1 MCHKRQ
7 SCDFVFSLHTAGTLT
22 GYQTPSA
29 IHCLN
34 LNASTHI
41 EPLQDNKVSTG
52 ESLTSFFFLF
62 FFTLTPYTTT
72 VHSKHYKL
80 PSTLQEFIFF
90 FFVHIEHKHKYFLD
104 FFFPQTYTRHG
115 KKKKK

>member
-7 SCDFVFSLHTAGTLT
+7 SCDFVSSLHTAGTLT

-52 ESLTSFFFLF
+52 ESLTNFFLF
-62 FFTLTPYTTT
+62 FYSNSINN
-72 VHSKHYKL
+72 HRS
-80 PSTLQEFIFF
+80 S
-90 FFVHIEHKHKYFLD
+90 
-104 FFFPQTYTRHG
+104 
-115 KKKKK
+115 